1 VAVDTDIHSQHLP
14 GGNFI
19 SALLNRQLMS
29 FADRGGSS
37 GLVGDR
43 WADHCDL
50 IVQEWAGGLSDVP
63 GGLRPPIAID
73 RIARLDSFPS
83 IARSASKRGL
93 QNPDFIIIGDQ
104 EGAPAIQAAD
114 AKFSI
119 ETARSRQVSPEV
131 LEALLEL
138 RDVLRPA
145 TGEIHAAATIEPGF
159 FLTPDYPMTHYML
172 RRRNGIRRAS
182 VHEDEVEMIEID
194 AAEFFEPVSGSSLM
208 PVLAEVDG
216 LPVSLEESLMA
227 GLYYFRIS
235 RAAIG
240 CWLDSVKPL
249 LVMGDR
255 VEVNEDAVLDQAERR
270 ARTANSA
277 YQLMLDWD
285 ADIERIRATRA
296 AVDQV
301 TQLPVVNRELRELI
315 LRVSDDLKIEA
326 PSMNQVR
333 RRLGAWFRGEIRDRV
348 GPLYP
353 PVENVPAVLQQL
365 ASISAELAP
374 KLPGEAERIVFEL
387 GVEQADN
394 DDIPVV
400 TEATQ
405 AGG

>member
-43 WADHCDL
+43 WADHCDQ
-50 IVQEWAGGLSDVP
+50 IVRKWAGGLSDVP
-63 GGLRPPIAID
+63 GGLRPPISID
-73 RIARLDSFPS
+73 RVARLDSYPS

-119 ETARSRQVSPEV
+119 ETARTRQVSPEV

-138 RDVLRPA
+138 RDVLSPA
-145 TGEIHAAATIEPGF
+145 TGEIPPDAAIEPGF
-159 FLTPDYPMTHYML
+159 FLTPDYPMTHFML
-172 RRRNGIRRAS
+172 RRRNGITRAS
-182 VHEDEVEMIEID
+182 VHEDEVEMISIDAADFFQPVSGAFLIPVMAEID
-194 AAEFFEPVSGSSLM
+194 A
-208 PVLAEVDG
+208 
-216 LPVSLEESLMA
+216 LPVSFESSLMA

-235 RAAIG
+235 RAVIG

-255 VEVNEDAVLDQAERR
+255 VELDEDAVLAQAERR
-270 ARTANSA
+270 ARTADSA
-277 YQLMLDWD
+277 FRLMLDWD
-285 ADIERIRATRA
+285 VDVERIRATRA

-301 TQLPVVNRELRELI
+301 TQLPIVNRELRDLVT
-315 LRVSDDLKIEA
+315 RVSEDLKIEP

-333 RRLGAWFRGEIRDRV
+333 RRLGAWFRGEIRDRI
-348 GPLYP
+348 GPLHP
-353 PVENVPAVLQQL
+353 PLENVPVVLQNL
-365 ASISAELAP
+365 AAISAELAP
-374 KLPGEAERIVFEL
+374 RLPGEAERIIFEL
-387 GVEQADN
+387 GVEREDDESPAVASEASQA
-394 DDIPVV
+394 
-400 TEATQ
+400 
-405 AGG
+405 AG